1 MCYSF
6 GAAPFPC
13 RGDGAVGVFR
23 NPQNQVSVMSA
34 LDQSPDQRPT
44 WTQLREASDTDLL
57 ACWRSGI
64 DDAFAA
70 IVDRYQRLV
79 FSVAV
84 RIVKDEAE
92 AEDVVQIVFLDI
104 FRDVGK
110 FDASR
115 GTLKV
120 WLLQYAYSRS
130 MNRRQHLECRQF
142 YSKTDLDD
150 LKTAEFSTRPVGGN
164 RLSAG
169 EAARLLEQ
177 AFTHLSDK
185 QREAI
190 ELIYFQG
197 LKFNEAVVKT
207 GETMPQLRHNY
218 YRGLTKIRDFVES
231 TRPSEKMSSAPA
243 NASGIRLEVANVK
256 PRTV

>member
-1 MCYSF
+1 
-6 GAAPFPC
+6 
-13 RGDGAVGVFR
+13 
-23 NPQNQVSVMSA
+23 MSA
-34 LDQSPDQRPT
+34 PDQSPDKRPS
-44 WTQLREASDTDLL
+44 WVELREAKDTDLL
-57 ACWRSGI
+57 AFWHSGI

-150 LKTAEFSTRPVGGN
+150 LKPGDFSTRSAGGN
-164 RLSAG
+164 SLSSS
-169 EAARLLEQ
+169 EVSRLLEQ
-177 AFTHLSDK
+177 AFTQLSAR

-190 ELIYFQG
+190 DLIYFQG
-197 LKFNEAVVKT
+197 LKFSEAVHKT
-207 GETMPQLRHNY
+207 GETMSQLRHHY
-218 YRGLTKIRDFVES
+218 YRGLAKIRDFVES
-231 TRPSEKMSSAPA
+231 TRSRVKSKPAPA
-243 NASGIRLEVANVK
+243 SGSGIRLEVANVK
-256 PRTV
+256 PRAV